1 MYGNEFEV
9 FVPLMR
15 TELMTNKQ
23 V

>member
-9 FVPLMR
+9 LVSLMR